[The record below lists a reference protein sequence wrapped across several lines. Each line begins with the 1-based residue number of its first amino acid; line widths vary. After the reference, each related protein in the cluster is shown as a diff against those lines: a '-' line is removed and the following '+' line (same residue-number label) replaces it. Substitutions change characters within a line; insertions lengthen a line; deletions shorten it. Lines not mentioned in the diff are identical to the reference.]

1 MRLQATSE
9 GRAIK
14 MGGECQGMLRPPFLA
29 PETRREADAYSR
41 AASRRGCT
49 RHRQKPLAGEP
60 RG

>member
-29 PETRREADAYSR
+29 PETRALAVYQI
-41 AASRRGCT
+41 RR
-49 RHRQKPLAGEP
+49 
-60 RG
+60 